1 MDWIYTLLTFKLF
14 QAKKNAYDSAKAH
27 EKSEDSNK
35 SAKAKTEKDI
45 NKVSGYMAQLLAP
58 ETLSYWFLARC
69 CQLYMYMN
77 QALY

>member
-58 ETLSYWFLARC
+58 KPYRTGFRRDAVNC
-69 CQLYMYMN
+69 TCI
-77 QALY
+77 